1 MYFFF
6 QLVTMFVS
14 KLTVTATLIEYCSV
28 YVQDI
33 ADTISSTTAGIVH
46 AANFFFLTHPKI
58 IYCSASS
65 KLSIIIPVNQQTYVV
80 IIPRNVIDNFYPVL
94 NNNLMAN

>member
-1 MYFFF
+1 
-6 QLVTMFVS
+6 MFVS
-14 KLTVTATLIEYCSV
+14 NLTVTATLMEYCSV
-28 YVQDI
+28 YVQGI
-33 ADTISSTTAGIVH
+33 ADTNNTTTAGIVH
-46 AANFFFLTHPKI
+46 AANFFSLTDPKI

-65 KLSIIIPVNQQTYVV
+65 KLSIIILVNQQTYVV